1 MADSK
6 VGFIG
11 LGLMGGAMSTVL
23 LSKGFSLMVFDLD
36 GAKVKSLEEK
46 GAVAAS
52 SPAEVAASSDILCT
66 SLPNGNILRDVFLGS
81 GKALDQMAPG
91 SVIVDFSTTEPA
103 AISDLL
109 SAALPKGIEVA
120 DTPVSGG
127 PADIMRQELVILF
140 GGSDEAYKKAEPVLQ
155 TLSSGRIHRVGPVGT
170 ARVVKL
176 VNNTMT
182 MGNVLV
188 AAEAFT
194 MGVKAGVD
202 PKVLFEV
209 LSNSGGRSHHFLKRF
224 PHAIQRD
231 FAARFSMDMGIKD
244 LRLALGLGQQVEA
257 PMPVA
262 GLGAQLY
269 AAAAAEG
276 LGSQDFVAILR
287 LFEEWAGVEADA
299 RDEEA

>member
-1 MADSK
+1 M
-6 VGFIG
+6 VEQRIGVIG
-11 LGLMGGAMSTVL
+11 LGLMGGAISTVL
-23 LSKGFSLMVFDLD
+23 LSQGFSLMVFDVD
-36 GAKVKSLEEK
+36 PEKIRALEGK
-46 GAVAAS
+46 GALAAG
-52 SPAEVAASSDILCT
+52 SPAEVAASSDVLCT
-66 SLPNGNILRDVFLGS
+66 SLPNGTILRDVFLGS
-81 GKALDQMAPG
+81 GEALTQMAPG

-103 AISDLL
+103 AITDLL
-109 SAALPKGIEVA
+109 AAALPGGVEVA
-120 DTPVSGG
+120 DAPVSGG
-127 PADIMRQELVILF
+127 PADILKQELVILF
-140 GGSDEAYKKAEPVLQ
+140 GGSDAAYQKAELVLQ
-155 TLSSGRIHRVGPVGT
+155 TLSGGRIHRVGPVGA

-194 MGVKAGVD
+194 MGVQAGVD
-202 PKVLFEV
+202 PKTLFDV

-224 PHAIQRD
+224 PHALQRD
-231 FAARFSMDMGIKD
+231 FAARFSMDMGLKD
-244 LRLALGLGQQVEA
+244 LRLALGLGQQVES

-299 RDEEA
+299 RED